1 MKTHVEF
8 TSNKF
13 PSYGTED
20 EGVNVEAGI
29 YGKRLAEFLQEQ
41 LPLKGI
47 EVACVF
53 PEDWGWTV
61 EIKHDS
67 NYPLWIG
74 CSPYNDT
81 SDDGFM
87 CYVEP
92 SKPTIRRWFKKID
105 VRQDVGRVAE
115 ALDEILQADS
125 EITNIRW
132 WNEDEVA

>member
-13 PSYGTED
+13 PSYNTEE
-20 EGVNVEAGI
+20 EGVNFEAGI
-29 YGKRLAEFLQEQ
+29 YGKRLAEYLQEK
-41 LPLKGI
+41 LPSKGI
-47 EVACVF
+47 EVSCIF

-61 EIKHDS
+61 EIQHGS

-74 CSPYNDT
+74 CSSYNDT
-81 SDDGFM
+81 SDDGFL
-87 CYVEP
+87 CFIEP
-92 SKPTIRRWFKKID
+92 SKPVIRRWFKKIEVRED
-105 VRQDVGRVAE
+105 VARIAE
-115 ALDEILQADS
+115 AMYEILQAES